1 MKTLEEYKEIKEFV
15 MRHLECIG
23 HALDCIEEDADLPS
37 DLLLEIYQTQ
47 TAKCD
52 VAIHILELYIKLIDH
67 FQQAKE
73 PITYH
78 EKFDND

>member
-37 DLLLEIYQTQ
+37 EILCEIYQAQ
-47 TAKCD
+47 SAKCD
-52 VAIHILELYIKLIDH
+52 IAIHVLEHYIKLIDH

-73 PITYH
+73 SVLKI
-78 EKFDND
+78 END

>member
-15 MRHLECIG
+15 MRHVECIG
-23 HALDCIEEDADLPS
+23 HALDSIEEDADLPS
-37 DLLLEIYQTQ
+37 EILSESYQAQ
-47 TAKCD
+47 SAKCD
-52 VAIHILELYIKLIDH
+52 IAIHILELYIKLIDH

-73 PITYH
+73 PDNYF